1 MAKVKLRPTVCGVCG
16 SSLTGVGAAGGRP
29 RKWCSKACRQEAYL
43 RRRYGHG
50 RLTGERPEV
59 PSLDPPSP
67 AAARALPSQPGTWVS
82 DDPQRKRPTSPE
94 PTVSG
99 PPPEFLIGPWVNGG
113 SRADRRRVER
123 LLRKKRRG

>member
-1 MAKVKLRPTVCGVCG
+1 MAKAKARPMSCGVCG
-16 SSLTGVGAAGGRP
+16 SALTGVGAAGGRP

-43 RRRYGHG
+43 RRRYGRG
-50 RLTGERPEV
+50 RSTVKSPQAPRAAPASPTPAQESPLRVGTGI
-59 PSLDPPSP
+59 
-67 AAARALPSQPGTWVS
+67 S